1 MGSPG
6 ALPGALNTDGS
17 KTSAKSTPADGDAD
31 SIAEGPLEAIHHH
44 TDTAVQRYVYSHL
57 RGRIANGMPAVCSK

>member
-1 MGSPG
+1 VGSPG

-44 TDTAVQRYVYSHL
+44 TDTAVGPPSSVTST
-57 RGRIANGMPAVCSK
+57 RIYAVE